1 MKNRRF
7 VSFFTVL
14 VLLCGTFAAVPA
26 ALSEGMDVLHVKP
39 NEMAVVKNL
48 PDQAE
53 IDALIASH
61 TDANGKTFVS
71 VALEDDPGSMNPY
84 GSGASKPRMVVL
96 EGIYE
101 GLFCIQGTGGELKP
115 VLAESYEVSD
125 DGFTYTIKL
134 KDYIVDSKGN
144 PFTANDV
151 KFVLENVA
159 RDEYKWSSAKYFS
172 AVNVI
177 DDFTV
182 EIVFNTKMYNYV
194 VNTLIAYLFT
204 EAAYNNDSKDK
215 MITDP
220 IGTGPYAMTSWTGG
234 TEMVFETY
242 GSYWETDPSKIFR
255 NSLANVDK
263 IIYKIIK
270 DSAQRVIALE
280 SKTVDICTGVSP
292 TDLEL
297 FRGNKDYQL
306 FQSLQDQVVSLAF
319 NCNEVSPLSDV
330 RVRQAIA
337 YAIDAQGVLDGVDQ
351 GNGELCYTAFCNI
364 FPDYDPKW
372 ETEDYYGYNPDK
384 ARQLLADA
392 GWDSSRAITIVF
404 ENNDRLAN
412 VAVVIQAYLA
422 DVGITMNIVP
432 CDGAL
437 FRTYR
442 FDKNQGDIKMFT
454 AGSSTFGSS
463 SLIGNLNAV
472 AEDKTL
478 ITIVE
483 ETLWSKIVPMA
494 ENAYKDWSYA
504 HDLHYYVK
512 DNVYIYSLYAPINF
526 TVTSRVLTGFILN
539 QKGKDSPN
547 CCTYLW
553 NK

>member
-1 MKNRRF
+1 MKNQK
-7 VSFFTVL
+7 TMALLTAL
-14 VLLCGTFAAVPA
+14 VLLVGIFAYVPA
-26 ALSEGMDVLHVKP
+26 GAVDASRILTVQP
-39 NEMAVVKNL
+39 NAMAVVEDL
-48 PDQAE
+48 PDQATM
-53 IDALIASH
+53 DALIASH

-115 VLAESYEVSD
+115 VLADSYSVSD
-125 DGFTYTIKL
+125 DGYTYTIKL
-134 KDYIVDSKGN
+134 KDYIVDSMGN
-144 PFTANDV
+144 PFTASDV
-151 KFVLENVA
+151 KFVLETVA
-159 RDEYKWSSAKYFS
+159 RDEYKWSSSKYYD
-172 AVNVI
+172 AVNVV
-177 DDFTV
+177 DDYTV

-194 VNTLIAYLFT
+194 VNSLIAYMFT
-204 EAAYNNDSKDK
+204 EKAYTTDSADK

-220 IGTGPYAMTSWTGG
+220 IGTGPYALTAWTSG

-242 GSYWETDPSKIFR
+242 GSYWETDPSKIYR
-255 NSLANVDK
+255 NSYANVDK

-280 SKTVDICTGVSP
+280 SQSVDICTGVSP

-297 FRGNKDYQL
+297 FKDNDDFL
-306 FQSLQDQVVSLAF
+306 MFQSLQDQVVSLAF
-319 NCNEVSPLSDV
+319 NCNEISPLSDV

-337 YAIDAQGVLDGVDQ
+337 YAIDAQGVLDGVDL
-351 GNGELCYTAFCNI
+351 GNGELCYTAFCRI
-364 FPDYDPKW
+364 FPDYDPAW
-372 ETEDYYGYNPDK
+372 EGEDYYGYDPGK
-384 ARQLLADA
+384 AKELLKAA
-392 GWDSSRAITIVF
+392 GWDGSKEITIVF

-412 VAVVIQAYLA
+412 VAVVLQAYLA
-422 DVGITMNIVP
+422 EVGITMNIVP

-442 FDKNQGDIKMFT
+442 FDKTQGDIKMFT

-472 AEDKTL
+472 AEDKSL
-478 ITIVE
+478 ITTVE
-483 ETLWSKIVPMA
+483 ETLWGMIVPMA

-526 TVTSRVLTGFILN
+526 TVTSKVLTGFILN

-547 CCTYLW
+547 CCTYIW
-553 NK
+553 N